1 MKPNLDD
8 MHHVITIAKKAGEK
22 IMQMYQKDF
31 SVEYKEDQSP
41 LTEADLASHHLICG
55 ELSKLYPD
63 IPILSEESA
72 ETFTL
77 TDKNACFWCVD
88 PLDGTKEFIKKNDE
102 FTVNIAMIQ
111 NQQPIL
117 GVIGVPAK
125 NMVYAAV
132 KGGGAFKQ
140 QEDNELQTNQV
151 KIQAVDKLTFAVSR
165 SHLDDHTKAM
175 VDEYQAEML
184 QAGSALKLAF
194 VAEGLVDV
202 YPRFGPTM
210 LWDVAA
216 GQCIIEEAGGQVL
229 WSENQQPM
237 TYNIRHMKN
246 DSFIAMNKTLQR
258 KVEVSRSP
266 R

>member
-1 MKPNLDD
+1 MKLNLED
-8 MHHVITIAKKAGEK
+8 MKKIITIVKKAGET
-22 IMQMYQKDF
+22 IMQIYAKDF

-41 LTEADLASHHLICG
+41 LTEADLASHHLICD

-72 ETFTL
+72 DTFIL
-77 TDKNACFWCVD
+77 PDENACFWCVD

-102 FTVNIAMIQ
+102 FTVNIALIE

-125 NMVYAAV
+125 NIIYAAV

-140 QEDNELQTNQV
+140 QGENELQTIHV
-151 KIQAVDKLTFAVSR
+151 KLQNPDHLIFAVSR
-165 SHLDDHTKAM
+165 SHLDEHTKAL
-175 VDEYQAEML
+175 VDEYQAKML
-184 QAGSALKLAF
+184 QAGSALKLAYL
-194 VAEGLVDV
+194 AEGLVDV

-216 GQCIIEEAGGQVL
+216 GQCVIEEAGGQVA
-229 WSENQQPM
+229 WADNNHPM

-246 DSFIAMNKTLQR
+246 DSFIAMNETLKKR
-258 KVEVSRSP
+258 AVV
-266 R
+266 

>member
-1 MKPNLDD
+1 MIKPALKD
-8 MHHVITIAKKAGEK
+8 MHHVIAIAKEASSV
-22 IMQMYQKDF
+22 IMEIYQRDF
-31 SVEYKEDQSP
+31 TVEYKEDQSP
-41 LTEADLASHHLICG
+41 LTEADLAAHHLICD
-55 ELSKLYPD
+55 ELNRLYPD

-72 ETFTL
+72 DTFKL
-77 TDKNACFWCVD
+77 ADENSCFWCVD

-102 FTVNIAMIQ
+102 FTVNIALIQ

-125 NMVYAAV
+125 NRIYVAV
-132 KGGGAFKQ
+132 KGEGAFKKQ
-140 QEDNELQTNQV
+140 DDNQLQKIRV
-151 KIQAVDKLTFAVSR
+151 KPQDPDKITFAVSR

-175 VDEYQAEML
+175 VDEYQGEMM
-184 QAGSALKLAF
+184 QAGSALKLAY

-229 WSENQQPM
+229 WANNQQPM
-237 TYNIRHMKN
+237 TYNINHMKN
-246 DSFIAMNKTLQR
+246 DSFIAMNETLQK
-258 KVEVSRSP
+258 KVVV
-266 R
+266 

>member
-1 MKPNLDD
+1 MMKPNLDD
-8 MHHVITIAKKAGEK
+8 MKKIITIAKQAGEK
-22 IMQMYQKDF
+22 IMQIYQKDF
-31 SVEYKEDQSP
+31 SVEYKDDQSP
-41 LTEADLASHHLICG
+41 LTEADLASHHLICD
-55 ELSKLYPD
+55 ELNKLYPG

-77 TDKNACFWCVD
+77 ADENASYWCVD

-102 FTVNIAMIQ
+102 FTVNIALVQ

-125 NMVYAAV
+125 NMLYAAV
-132 KGGGAFKQ
+132 KGEGAFKQ
-140 QEDNELQTNQV
+140 QDESELQRIHV
-151 KIQAVDKLTFAVSR
+151 KPQAPDHLTFAVSR

-175 VDEYQAEML
+175 VEEHQGDML

-229 WSENQQPM
+229 WAENQHPM
-237 TYNIRHMKN
+237 IYNINHMKN
-246 DSFIAMNKTLQR
+246 DSFIAMNKTLHKR
-258 KVEVSRSP
+258 VEA
-266 R
+266 

>member
-8 MHHVITIAKKAGEK
+8 MHHVIAIAKKAGET
-22 IMQMYQKDF
+22 IMQIYQKDF

-72 ETFTL
+72 DNFNLADE
-77 TDKNACFWCVD
+77 NALFWCVD

-102 FTVNIAMIQ
+102 FTVNIALVQ
-111 NQQPIL
+111 NQQPII

-125 NMVYAAV
+125 NLVYAAV

-140 QEDNELQTNQV
+140 HGDNELQKIQV
-151 KIQAVDKLTFAVSR
+151 KPQDSDNLIFAVSR

-175 VDEYQAEML
+175 VDEYQAEMM

-229 WSENQQPM
+229 WADHHHPM
-237 TYNIRHMKN
+237 TYNIKHMKN
-246 DSFIAMNKTLQR
+246 DSFIAMNKTLQKR
-258 KVEVSRSP
+258 AEA
-266 R
+266 

>member
-1 MKPNLDD
+1 MIKPTLDD
-8 MHHVITIAKKAGEK
+8 MHHVIAIAKQAGEA
-22 IMQMYQKDF
+22 IMQIYAKDF

-41 LTEADLASHHLICG
+41 LTEADLASHHLICD
-55 ELSKLYPD
+55 ELNKLYPD

-72 ETFTL
+72 DSFKIDDE
-77 TDKNACFWCVD
+77 NACFWCID

-102 FTVNIAMIQ
+102 FTVNIALIQ

-125 NMVYAAV
+125 NLVYAAV

-140 QEDNELQTNQV
+140 KDDNNLQTIHV
-151 KIQAVDKLTFAVSR
+151 KSQDPDKLTFAVSR
-165 SHLDDHTKAM
+165 SHLDDHTKRM
-175 VDEYQAEML
+175 VDEYQAEMM

-194 VAEGLVDV
+194 VAEGIVDV

-237 TYNIRHMKN
+237 TYNINYMKN
-246 DSFIAMNKTLQR
+246 DSFIAMNKTLQKR
-258 KVEVSRSP
+258 VEV
-266 R
+266 

>member
-1 MKPNLDD
+1 MVKLTLID
-8 MHHVITIAKKAGEK
+8 MHNVIAIAKKAGET
-22 IMQMYQKDF
+22 IMQIYQKDF
-31 SVEYKEDQSP
+31 SVEVKEDQSP
-41 LTEADLASHHLICG
+41 LTEADLASHQLICE

-72 ETFTL
+72 EFFTL
-77 TDKNACFWCVD
+77 PDENACFWCVD

-102 FTVNIAMIQ
+102 FTVNIALIQ
-111 NQQPIL
+111 NQRPIL

-125 NMVYAAV
+125 NIVYAAV
-132 KGGGAFKQ
+132 KGAGAFKQ
-140 QEDNELQTNQV
+140 HKDNELQKIQV
-151 KIQAVDKLTFAVSR
+151 KPQDPEHLTFAVSR

-184 QAGSALKLAF
+184 QAGSALKLAY
-194 VAEGLVDV
+194 VAEGLADI

-229 WSENQQPM
+229 WADHQQPM
-237 TYNIRHMKN
+237 TYNIHQLKN
-246 DSFIAMNKTLQR
+246 DSFIAINKPLKKR
-258 KVEVSRSP
+258 VMV
-266 R
+266 

>member
-1 MKPNLDD
+1 MIKPNLDD
-8 MHHVITIAKKAGEK
+8 MHNVIAIAKQAGER
-22 IMQMYQKDF
+22 IMQIYQKDV

-41 LTEADLASHHLICG
+41 LTEADLASHHLICD

-72 ETFTL
+72 DSFTL
-77 TDKNACFWCVD
+77 ADESACFWCVD

-102 FTVNIAMIQ
+102 FTVNIALIQ

-117 GVIGVPAK
+117 GVIDVPAK
-125 NMVYAAV
+125 NIFYAGV
-132 KGGGAFKQ
+132 KGEGAFKQ
-140 QEDNELQTNQV
+140 QGTNELQKIRV
-151 KIQAVDKLTFAVSR
+151 KPQDPDHLTFVVSR

-175 VDEYQAEML
+175 VDQYQAEML
-184 QAGSALKLAF
+184 QAGSALKLAY

-229 WSENQQPM
+229 WEENQQPM
-237 TYNIRHMKN
+237 TYSIHHMKN
-246 DSFIAMNKTLQR
+246 TSFIAMNESLR
-258 KVEVSRSP
+258 KIVVV
-266 R
+266 

>member
-1 MKPNLDD
+1 MMNPNLDD
-8 MHHVITIAKKAGEK
+8 MHYVITIAKQAGEK
-22 IMQMYQKDF
+22 IMQIYAKDF
-31 SVEYKEDQSP
+31 SVEVKEDQSP
-41 LTEADLASHHLICG
+41 LTEADLVAHHLICD
-55 ELSKLYPD
+55 ELSKFYPD

-77 TDKNACFWCVD
+77 TDKNSCFWCVD

-102 FTVNIAMIQ
+102 FTVNIALIQ

-132 KGGGAFKQ
+132 KGEGAYKQ
-140 QEDNELQTNQV
+140 QSDNELQKIHV
-151 KIQAVDKLTFAVSR
+151 KSQDPDHLIFAVSR
-165 SHLDDHTKAM
+165 SHLDEKTKAM
-175 VDEYQAEML
+175 LDEYGAEML
-184 QAGSALKLAF
+184 QAGSALKLAY

-216 GQCIIEEAGGQVL
+216 GQCIIEEAGGRVL
-229 WSENQQPM
+229 WSDHHHPM
-237 TYNIRHMKN
+237 TYNINHMRN
-246 DSFIAMNKTLQR
+246 DSFIAINQL
-258 KVEVSRSP
+258 P
-266 R
+266 RLANHE